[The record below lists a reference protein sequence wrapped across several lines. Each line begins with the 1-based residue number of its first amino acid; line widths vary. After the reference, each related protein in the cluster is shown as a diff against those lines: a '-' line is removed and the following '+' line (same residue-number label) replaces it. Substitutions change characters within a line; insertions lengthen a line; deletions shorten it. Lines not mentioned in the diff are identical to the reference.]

1 VLTGWTI
8 GAVLFNIIDVKVG
21 WPIIELELLDCPMH
35 HEPVEVRSAEVA
47 SRVHG
52 GGGEWLEIRGI
63 AEDKL
68 TFLSETTRTKKLMTW
83 WLCPVPFKRAL

>member
-1 VLTGWTI
+1 M
-8 GAVLFNIIDVKVG
+8 LFNIIDVKAG
-21 WPIIELELLDCPMH
+21 WPIIELELLDCPTH

-52 GGGEWLEIRGI
+52 GGGEWVEIGGI

-83 WLCPVPFKRAL
+83 WLCHGSVPFKRAS